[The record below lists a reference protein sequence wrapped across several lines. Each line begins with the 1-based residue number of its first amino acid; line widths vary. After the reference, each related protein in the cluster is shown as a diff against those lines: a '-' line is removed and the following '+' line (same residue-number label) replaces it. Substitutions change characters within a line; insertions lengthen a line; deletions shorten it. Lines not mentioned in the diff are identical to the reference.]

1 MPSGDAR
8 IDFEEE
14 VSPGKDTLQSLVKTV
29 IPFLL
34 LVFTKTVFQH
44 FTFGL
49 VLIGLNLLAVRLNNF
64 VIRQVQL
71 KRAISL
77 PKCVYT
83 VTLLLSLYVLLIQLF
98 AKIDS
103 EDPYLTRILTGRPRT
118 IGHLSWLVW
127 LVIFADT
134 IMKLL
139 AIGVKCIVLI
149 VARGCLFRRGC
160 MLSLVELL
168 SKVQR
173 QLAGCQLVPFI
184 LSVNDIEH
192 PTISESYMG
201 YLLLFT
207 FIGFKLFILYGM
219 LAELKAV
226 SSLLLRTPNFNH
238 LIESNAENCDLTVKV
253 DVTCRDDDLLHWMA
267 TYGTDPTTGHRIVR
281 LPGGDGRTSMNINI
295 F

>member
-34 LVFTKTVFQH
+34 LVLTKTVFQH

-77 PKCVYT
+77 PKCAYT
-83 VTLLLSLYVLLIQLF
+83 VALLLGLYVLLIQLF

-134 IMKLL
+134 TMKLL
-139 AIGVKCIVLI
+139 AIAVKCIVLI
-149 VARGCLFRRGC
+149 LSRGCLFKRGC
-160 MLSLVELL
+160 ILSLVELL

>member
-1 MPSGDAR
+1 M
-8 IDFEEE
+8 
-14 VSPGKDTLQSLVKTV
+14 
-29 IPFLL
+29 
-34 LVFTKTVFQH
+34 
-44 FTFGL
+44 
-49 VLIGLNLLAVRLNNF
+49 
-64 VIRQVQL
+64 IRQVQL

-77 PKCVYT
+77 PKCAYT
-83 VTLLLSLYVLLIQLF
+83 LTLLLGLYVLLIQLF

-134 IMKLL
+134 TMKLL

-149 VARGCLFRRGC
+149 LSRGCLFKRVSRPPIGFNNTSRDAYFPWLSWYQKFNANLLVVNLFPSFYPSTTSSIRPFLKVIWVKDLFYKAIILI
-160 MLSLVELL
+160 LSL
-168 SKVQR
+168 
-173 QLAGCQLVPFI
+173 
-184 LSVNDIEH
+184 
-192 PTISESYMG
+192 G

-238 LIESNAENCDLTVKV
+238 LIESNTENCDLTVKV
-253 DVTCRDDDLLHWMA
+253 YSEHNMQYR
-267 TYGTDPTTGHRIVR
+267 G
-281 LPGGDGRTSMNINI
+281 
-295 F
+295 